1 MSANTIVH
9 KVTRRYLL
17 QNRKRTLFSLIS
29 ITLMVILMTGVFIGK
44 DTVIA
49 SFIHIAEAEKGKWH
63 INVYDVDQDQCE
75 EIISQPYVQ
84 DYGISEHP
92 GVSVFKE
99 SPDQTRPYLD
109 LREYSLN
116 SMDWMNLQITEGRKP
131 EKEGEIM
138 LSEALRRDGSSIQT
152 GDEIHFVCNKLFI
165 RNNSEFTKFFP
176 FQQIIIEPW
185 QSVEV
190 QADFPYF
197 NDPEIEEI
205 LEPSGYEK
213 TYTVTGFMEAPFF
226 ESASGAGYTAVAYHD
241 NVVHKGSF
249 NLSLRVN
256 DESEGMYQFLREIT
270 GGNYD
275 VNNYVMIFTGQ
286 STSYT
291 LNLIVILA
299 EVFLCGVIML
309 VSVVLMNNVF
319 ALSYDERLKYLGML
333 SSIGATGKQK
343 RSSVYYEA
351 FFLLAFALPLGFV
364 LGLVM
369 VKGVVSLMKPAAAAF
384 MGIHITKD
392 VPVRIVLKYSS
403 VLLVIASS
411 VLTVLASA
419 VLPARKIAKAGA
431 VSALRASG
439 GTKTKIQK
447 TSSWKNRSAEAL
459 LAKGFLKKENRRSGA
474 LVKAVCAFISVMI
487 TVGYASG
494 ALIQMAS
501 VKLSDGQQ
509 PGLNFFKNYE
519 YLLLSERDGEMFEN
533 TVMAL
538 EQSGGI
544 EKAVTVYDMS
554 SCGVSDASVYSDEY
568 MNAYKDVIYQY
579 YPEGLSEEQ
588 YLQEHVKDTDFFADL
603 LAVDDELFAKIAAK
617 TGAVIDDT
625 DLPVIILIKD
635 GYLSTDTY
643 SIFGRDAENYRYHEI
658 ADKYSLKPGDT
669 FFLNLGGGNTE
680 FYVGAK
686 ASAKQLADWF
696 EYSSYKLGG
705 FISVSQADRLMAAGI
720 LRDDTRSFV
729 FDADETN
736 TKLNDMLDTLR
747 RMPMHNTMFASH
759 DDYLPETIQTSLKA
773 LIRILLIS
781 FAVLTAAI
789 CFLNIFNSVNGMI
802 SYRRR
807 TFAVL
812 KAMGTTDGQLH
823 KTMRLEMAQICLR
836 SIIAA
841 GLISLVLCYGIHRI
855 FTGLFGNFTVPLPY
869 GAILSA
875 IAASLVMVSV
885 SEWYTY
891 KKEVHGN
898 LIEEIRRDSI

>member
-1 MSANTIVH
+1 MSANRIVH
-9 KVTRRYLL
+9 KVTQRYLL

-63 INVYDVDQDQCE
+63 INIYDVDQDQCE
-75 EIISQPYVQ
+75 QIIRQPYVQ
-84 DYGISEHP
+84 DYGISVHP

-99 SPDQTRPYLD
+99 SPDQARPYLD

-116 SMDWMNLQITEGRKP
+116 SMDWMNLEVTEGRKP

-138 LSEALRRDGSSIQT
+138 LTEALRTDGSSIHT
-152 GDEIHFVCNKLFI
+152 GDEIRFSCSRRFV
-165 RNNSEFTKFFP
+165 RNNSEFTKVFP

-197 NDPEIEEI
+197 DDPEIEEI

-213 TYTVTGFMEAPFF
+213 TYTVVGFMEAPFF
-226 ESASGAGYTAVAYHD
+226 ESASGAGYTAIAYHD
-241 NVVHKGSF
+241 NIVQGGSF

-256 DESEGMYQFLREIT
+256 DESEGMYQFLRET
-270 GGNYD
+270 TDGNYD

-286 STSYT
+286 SASYT
-291 LNLIVILA
+291 LNVIVIMA
-299 EVFLCGVIML
+299 EVFLCGLIML
-309 VSVVLMNNVF
+309 VSIVLMNNVF

-364 LGLVM
+364 CGLVL
-369 VKGVVSLMKPAAAAF
+369 VKGVVSLMKPASAAF

-392 VPVRIVLKYSS
+392 VPVRLVLKYSS

-411 VLTVLASA
+411 ILTVLASA
-419 VLPARKIAKAGA
+419 ILPARKISKTGA
-431 VSALRASG
+431 VSALRGSG
-439 GTKTKIQK
+439 RTKTEIRK
-447 TSSWKNRSAEAL
+447 TSSWKNKSAEAL
-459 LAKGFLKKENRRSGA
+459 LAKGFLKKETGRSGA
-474 LVKAVCAFISVMI
+474 LVKALCAFITVMI
-487 TVGYASG
+487 TIGYASG

-501 VKLSDGQQ
+501 VKLSDDQN
-509 PGLNFFKNYE
+509 PGMNFFKNYE

-533 TVMAL
+533 TVAQL
-538 EQSGGI
+538 EQTGGI
-544 EKAVTVYDMS
+544 EKAATVYDMS
-554 SCGVSDASVYSDEY
+554 SCGVSDASVYSNEY
-568 MNAYKDVIYQY
+568 MNAYQDVIYQY

-588 YLQEHVKDTDFFADL
+588 YMQEHVKGTDFFADL
-603 LAVDDELFAKIAAK
+603 FAVDDELFAKIAAK
-617 TGAVIDDT
+617 TGAVSDDS
-625 DLPVIILIKD
+625 DLPMIILIKD
-635 GYLSTDTY
+635 GYVSTDTY

-658 ADKYSLKPGDT
+658 NDKYSLKPGDT
-669 FFLNLGGGNTE
+669 FFLNLGGENTE
-680 FYVGAK
+680 FCVGAK
-686 ASAKQLADWF
+686 ASAKQLSEWF

-705 FISVSQADRLMAAGI
+705 IISVSQADRLMAAGI
-720 LRDDTRSFV
+720 LHDDTRSFV

-736 TKLNDMLDTLR
+736 AKLNEMLDTLR

-759 DDYLPETIQTSLKA
+759 EDYLPETIQTSLKA

-781 FAVLTAAI
+781 FAIVTSAI
-789 CFLNIFNSVNGMI
+789 CFLNIFNSVSGMI
-802 SYRRR
+802 SYRRK

-812 KAMGTTDGQLH
+812 KAMGTTDKQLH

-836 SIIAA
+836 SIMVAA
-841 GLISLVLCYGIHRI
+841 LISFVLCYGIHRI

-869 GAILSA
+869 TAIASA
-875 IAASLVMVSV
+875 IGAALVMVSV

-891 KKEVHGN
+891 KKEAGGN
-898 LIEEIRRDSI
+898 LIEEIRRNSI